1 MRCAVKAER
10 PDCANGALLPLLGAL
25 NATALAKVNP
35 RKFRS
40 MSFIAASGIALI
52 NTLSERQY
60 LIPKV
65 YPASQAFN
73 FDGEHIG
80 ACKLLR

>member
-10 PDCANGALLPLLGAL
+10 PDYANGALLPLLGVL
-25 NATALAKVNP
+25 NATALANVNP
-35 RKFRS
+35 CKFRS
-40 MSFIAASGIALI
+40 MGFIAASGIALI
-52 NTLSERQY
+52 NSLSEGQN
-60 LIPKV
+60 LVPKI

-80 ACKLLR
+80 GGELLG